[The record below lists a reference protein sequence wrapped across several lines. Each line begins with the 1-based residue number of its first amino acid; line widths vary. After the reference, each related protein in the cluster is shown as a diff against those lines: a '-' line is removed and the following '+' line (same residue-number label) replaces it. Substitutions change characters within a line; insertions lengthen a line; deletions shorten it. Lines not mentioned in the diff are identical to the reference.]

1 MSKLLVSSRT
11 PLRASLCAALLTL
24 AGMAGAQVP
33 SPTPATPPGP
43 MAQHQCAHGPA
54 TPEQRQQRQQRHAEA
69 LKQKLA
75 LSADQET
82 AWASFQQAMQ
92 PPARPAPAQ
101 DWKQLNTP
109 QRLDQLRG
117 LQSQRMAELDRRA
130 EATKA
135 FYAVL
140 RPEQQRVFDEQGLQR
155 WGHFGPGGHG
165 GSRGHG
171 GHGWHGRQP
180 G

>member
-1 MSKLLVSSRT
+1 MPQLLVSSRSA
-11 PLRASLCAALLTL
+11 LRASLCAALLTL
-24 AGMAGAQVP
+24 AGVASAQVP
-33 SPTPATPPGP
+33 SPTPATP
-43 MAQHQCAHGPA
+43 
-54 TPEQRQQRQQRHAEA
+54 EQRQQMHQEMRQEMHQQRQQRRAEA

-101 DWKQLNTP
+101 DWKSLTTP
-109 QRLDQLRG
+109 QRLEQMRG
-117 LQSQRMAELDRRA
+117 LHSQRMAEFDRRA
-130 EATKA
+130 EAVKA

-155 WGHFGPGGHG
+155 WSHFGPGGHG
-165 GSRGHG
+165 GPRGQG